1 MAMVGLFWVSE
12 DTVHVGA
19 PPGES
24 APGVRLAAAGVD
36 AVGPGPGTWKWA
48 ELSSV
53 TVLGAPVRATPG
65 RQLSMTLDVVLG
77 AMGLGGPE
85 GPAEMTVRVQAS
97 DGVAELLVYSAAAGA
112 YTPREIELSH
122 QVLDRFVAGPL
133 SPAVLSAWGRAHGAG
148 KTPRPAERETL
159 LQQWAQS

>member
-12 DTVHVGA
+12 DAVHLGA

-24 APGVRLAAAGVD
+24 APGVRLAAEGLD
-36 AVGPGPGTWKWA
+36 AVGCGSGTWKWA

-53 TVLGAPVRATPG
+53 TVVGAPVRATPG

-85 GPAEMTVRVQAS
+85 GPAEMTVRVQAP
-97 DGVAELLVYSAAAGA
+97 DGVAELLVHSAAAGA
-112 YTPREIELSH
+112 YTPREIQLSH
-122 QVLDRFVAGPL
+122 QVLDRFVAGTL

-148 KTPRPAERETL
+148 KTPRPAEREAL

>member
-12 DTVHVGA
+12 DAVHLGA

-24 APGVRLAAAGVD
+24 APGVRLATEGLD
-36 AVGPGPGTWKWA
+36 AVGPRPGTWKWA
-48 ELSSV
+48 DLGSV
-53 TVLGAPVRATPG
+53 TVVGAPVRTAPG

-97 DGVAELLVYSAAAGA
+97 DGAADLLVHSAAAGA
-112 YTPREIELSH
+112 YTPGEVELSH
-122 QVLDRFVAGPL
+122 QVLDRFVAGTL
-133 SPAVLSAWGRAHGAG
+133 SPAVLSAWGRTHGTG
-148 KTPRPAERETL
+148 KTPRPAEREAL

>member
-12 DTVHVGA
+12 DAVHLGA

-24 APGVRLAAAGVD
+24 APGVRLAAEGLD
-36 AVGPGPGTWKWA
+36 AVGCGSGTWKWA

-53 TVLGAPVRATPG
+53 TVIGAPVRATPG

-97 DGVAELLVYSAAAGA
+97 DGVAELLVHSAAAGA

-122 QVLDRFVAGPL
+122 QVMDRFVAETL
-133 SPAVLSAWGRAHGAG
+133 SPAALSAWGRAHGAG
-148 KTPRPAERETL
+148 KTPRPAEREAL